1 MNDILYVGEISRAA
15 DASHHQR
22 ELWTLCLCTAGS
34 GCFLFDEI
42 AIPCQP
48 GCLIVIPPDTPHA
61 HQSDTGAAFLYL
73 FVADAALAFRHP
85 MLLEDDDNHS
95 LERLF
100 RDAMYHFGTN
110 TPYRAALLPAYGQ
123 LIVQHISVRRNA
135 SPRSQLVE
143 DIARNIRQN
152 YANPNYELD
161 ALLRSA
167 PYCYD
172 YLCRLFRQELQT
184 TPHKYLLELRM
195 QSAAEALR
203 GGSGSSVTEIARQ
216 CGYSDPLYFSR
227 MFKRKFGLS
236 PREYAKGK

>member
-1 MNDILYVGEISRAA
+1 MNDVIRSARQLLTAA
-15 DASHHQR
+15 IPSHQHEAW
-22 ELWTLCLCTAGS
+22 ELFLCVSGA
-34 GCFLFDEI
+34 GCFRFSELQLSY
-42 AIPCQP
+42 AP
-48 GCLIVIPPDTPHA
+48 GDLVVIPPDTPHE
-61 HQSDTGAAFLYL
+61 HESPGGAQCVVLHI
-73 FVADAALAFRHP
+73 DQAALAFRHP
-85 MLLEDDDNHS
+85 ALLQDDGNHS
-95 LERLF
+95 LLHLMQ
-100 RDAMYHFGTN
+100 DADYHFHSEGSA
-110 TPYRAALLPAYGQ
+110 RAALLPAYGQ

-143 DIARNIRQN
+143 EIARNIRQN

-236 PREYAKGK
+236 PREYARGK